1 MLYYC
6 AYTWH
11 PGTTREQ
18 VGRHL
23 VAEADAG
30 RLRTDALRGYY
41 GLVGGGAGFLILE
54 ADGPLEVNR
63 VPTPSMHLMGWDVRA
78 LIPFD
83 LDADVAAFRAEFGS
97 G

>member
-1 MLYYC
+1 MHYYC

-23 VAEADAG
+23 VAEAEAG
-30 RLRTDALRGYY
+30 RLRTDAVRGSD

-63 VPTPSMHLMGWDVRA
+63 VPTPSMLLMGWDVRA

-83 LDADVAAFRAEFGS
+83 LDADVAAFRRELGP